1 MNMYASKSVSQKLVG
16 PLLKFMIRFHPNTI
30 TLLSLPFCVCA
41 GLCFF
46 KSDWLWTLWIG
57 PVCILFRFVCNLL
70 DGMVA
75 RAREMSSSKG
85 EALQEAVD
93 RIADTVIL
101 LGVAFSPH
109 GHLVIGLF
117 TIPLVLISSYLGI
130 LHKAVGGARIY
141 AGLMAKVDR
150 MTLVMIASL
159 TQFFWRGSIGG
170 MHVFALVL
178 LVIGAGSAITI
189 IQRTHIIKKSEI

>member
-1 MNMYASKSVSQKLVG
+1 MNMYASKSISQKVVG
-16 PLLKFMIRFHPNTI
+16 PLLKLMIRFHPNTI

-46 KSDWLWTLWIG
+46 KSDWLWTLWAG
-57 PVCILFRFVCNLL
+57 PVCILFRFACNLL

-75 RAREMSSSKG
+75 RAREMSSAKG

-93 RIADTVIL
+93 RMADTAVL

-109 GHLVIGLF
+109 GQLAIGIF
-117 TIPLVLISSYLGI
+117 TIPFVLISSYLGI
-130 LHKAVGGARIY
+130 LHKAVGGTRIY
-141 AGLMAKVDR
+141 SGVMAKVDR

-159 TQFFWRGSIGG
+159 VQFFWRGEIGG
-170 MHVFALVL
+170 MHAFDILL
-178 LVIGAGSAITI
+178 LVILAGSVITI
-189 IQRTHIIKKSEI
+189 IQRTYIIKKSAI